1 VNRQARRAAASKAS
15 ARTQIRVEDYRVGP
29 GRVALTFDIAGR
41 DPSTVSVDASSLSH
55 VLARVEAAVA
65 GRSYEQI
72 LHLLAGAIEAA
83 DAGDVDAWSAAALT
97 GFWLAVHH
105 PAAGGEMAARLSDA
119 IAIRGSAHITMH
131 VGRHRG
137 IAFAL
142 ADTFVDLDAVAA
154 SARKAGVATYVQ
166 AEPRLPRPGGRA

>member
-1 VNRQARRAAASKAS
+1 MNRRARRAAASKAS
-15 ARTQIRVEDYRVGP
+15 AHALVRVEDYRVGP

-55 VLARVEAAVA
+55 VLARVDELAA
-65 GRSYEQI
+65 GRSYEQV
-72 LHLLAGAIEAA
+72 LHVLAGAIEAA
-83 DAGDVDAWSAAALT
+83 DAGEADAWNAALV

-105 PAAGGEMAARLSDA
+105 PAAGAEMAARLSDA
-119 IAIRGSAHITMH
+119 IAIPGCAHLTMH
-131 VGRHRG
+131 VGQHRG

-154 SARKAGVATYVQ
+154 SARKAGVATYVA
-166 AEPRLPRPGGRA
+166 AEPRSQRPGGRA

>member
-1 VNRQARRAAASKAS
+1 MNRRARRAAASQAS
-15 ARTQIRVEDYRVGP
+15 APSQIPIEDYRVGP

-55 VLARVEAAVA
+55 VLARVETAVA
-65 GRSYEQI
+65 GRSYEWV

-83 DAGDVDAWSAAALT
+83 DAGDVDAWSAAAFA

-105 PAAGGEMAARLSDA
+105 PMAGAEMAARLSDA

-137 IAFAL
+137 IAFGL
-142 ADTFVDLDAVAA
+142 GDQFVDLEPAAA
-154 SARKAGVATYVQ
+154 SARETGVATYLW
-166 AEPRLPRPGGRA
+166 AEPRSRRPGGRA

>member
-1 VNRQARRAAASKAS
+1 MNRRARRAAASKPS
-15 ARTQIRVEDYRVGP
+15 AHTQIRVEDYRVGP

-41 DPSTVSVDASSLSH
+41 DPSTVSVDASSLSN

-65 GRSYEQI
+65 GRSYEWI

-83 DAGDVDAWSAAALT
+83 DAGEPDAWNAAALT

-105 PAAGGEMAARLSDA
+105 PAAGTEMAARLSDA
-119 IAIRGSAHITMH
+119 IAIRGCAHLTMH
-131 VGRHRG
+131 IGQHRG

-154 SARKAGVATYVQ
+154 TARKVGVATYVV
-166 AEPRLPRPGGRA
+166 AEPRAQRPGGRA